1 MVETNFKFLV
11 DRMLGKLAKYLL
23 MLGIDTLYFT
33 QNDRSQLIDLAIK
46 QGRVLLSR
54 DTRLMRSHHLP
65 DYLFIKDNS
74 PDKQLQQV
82 VKHFRMQLDEL
93 QLFTRCLRCNKRLKK
108 KTPQEAKNT
117 VPPYI
122 LTIHR
127 EFSFCPQ
134 CKRVYWR
141 GTHQKRTEEM
151 IWKLFGGQGSGV
163 RKNR

>member
-1 MVETNFKFLV
+1 
-11 DRMLGKLAKYLL
+11 MLGKLAKYLL

-54 DTRLMRSHHLP
+54 NTRLMRAHHLP
-65 DYLFIKDNS
+65 DYLFIKDDL
-74 PDKQLQQV
+74 PDRQLQQV
-82 VKHFRMQLDEL
+82 VKHFGMQLDEP
-93 QLFTRCLRCNKRLKK
+93 QLFTRCLRCNQRLIK
-108 KTPQEAKNT
+108 KTPQEAKHT

-127 EFSFCPQ
+127 ELSFCPQ

-141 GTHQKRTEEM
+141 GTHQKRMEEM
-151 IWKLFGGQGSGV
+151 IRKLFRNQGIGIGGQD
-163 RKNR
+163 K